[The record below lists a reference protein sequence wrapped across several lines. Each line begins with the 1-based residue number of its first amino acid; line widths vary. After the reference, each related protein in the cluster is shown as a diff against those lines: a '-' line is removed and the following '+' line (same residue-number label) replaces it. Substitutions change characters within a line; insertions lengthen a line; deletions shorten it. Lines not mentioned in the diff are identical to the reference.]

1 MSRKIQGGTSTT
13 RSTTTFM
20 QRFRGGETDRLYI
33 YCDPLISASAS
44 ASVSA
49 SASASAKHHAA
60 LALIPEPR
68 CLPRYDQENPPY
80 NHRKPFLPSDV
91 AALKFFSQH
100 GFDRNLKPREN
111 QFGVQVSDTPWH
123 TATVHGRVDICRWL
137 AASGADN
144 LLESRDRRGQ
154 TPLMEALRRR
164 DEVLGTY
171 LISVGADVAATE
183 TNGRTMFEKACSRGS
198 EGFIEAIIDKVPAEH
213 LEIGR
218 PGYDIPQTGNLAH
231 EAEIR
236 AVLERFE
243 DTPMCHASRRG
254 LDRIVKL
261 LILRGVPLL
270 PSSVLRWWKFDVNLR
285 IRPVRAQEKED
296 LHECM
301 KKVFAWVDAECTLHN
316 TFFGLVIGCGVH
328 GDHGSPPSNRSQ
340 LMKLRGDINTDA
352 RQRICRALGVRTGVE
367 LSRIRRAREA
377 LVAVLRDFEEEP
389 ADAPPAAGSEEDGAT
404 TSAHA
409 RLADRLEPVYL

>member
-1 MSRKIQGGTSTT
+1 
-13 RSTTTFM
+13 
-20 QRFRGGETDRLYI
+20 
-33 YCDPLISASAS
+33 
-44 ASVSA
+44 
-49 SASASAKHHAA
+49 
-60 LALIPEPR
+60 
-68 CLPRYDQENPPY
+68 
-80 NHRKPFLPSDV
+80 
-91 AALKFFSQH
+91 
-100 GFDRNLKPREN
+100 
-111 QFGVQVSDTPWH
+111 
-123 TATVHGRVDICRWL
+123 
-137 AASGADN
+137 
-144 LLESRDRRGQ
+144 
-154 TPLMEALRRR
+154 MEALRRR

-340 LMKLRGDINTDA
+340 VPPPTPPPPHPTSRMLTTHTPHAPQLMKLRGDINTDA